1 MAAQLCMLSSR
12 RVAKRKREMDRTRE
26 REYQRIST
34 RIDLEVL
41 NSFDLIIT
49 PSTRDSEGARV
60 YDKREGK

>member
-1 MAAQLCMLSSR
+1 MCMLSSR

-49 PSTRDSEGARV
+49 PSTRDSEGVRV